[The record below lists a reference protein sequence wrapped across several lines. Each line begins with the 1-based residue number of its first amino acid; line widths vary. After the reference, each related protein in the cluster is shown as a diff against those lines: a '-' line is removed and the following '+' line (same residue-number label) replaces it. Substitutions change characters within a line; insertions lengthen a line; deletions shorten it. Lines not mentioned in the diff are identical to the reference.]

1 MKKILL
7 VEDQALVREALFRA
21 LIDSGQFEVT
31 HSIAD
36 SSLAVRYIQDTL
48 PDLVLM
54 DISTLDHH
62 SGIDATADIKRL
74 YPDVKVMLMTG
85 LPEVT
90 FIERARKAGAD
101 SFVYKDVSMTQ
112 LFEAIDATINGQSVY
127 PHESAQQS
135 FPDYFNLTDREREIL
150 LLVCDGYTR
159 LEIADHFGL
168 TENTVKTHFSN
179 LMSKTGFP
187 SISKLAIYAVTSGFI
202 NPKIK

>member
-1 MKKILL
+1 MIKILL
-7 VEDQALVREALFRA
+7 VEDQALVRDALFQA
-21 LIDSGQFEVT
+21 LTESKQFEVT

-36 SSLAVRYIQDTL
+36 ASMALRYIQDTV

-54 DISTLDHH
+54 DISTQDHH
-62 SGIDATADIKRL
+62 SGIDATEEIKAL
-74 YPDVKVMLMTG
+74 FPKMKVVLMTG

-90 FIERARKAGAD
+90 FIEKARKAGAD